1 MKTIFNL
8 SFEESKNVI
17 YKLKSITTSNPELA
31 KLLRKNVLMYITPS
45 LFTVF
50 ILLEI
55 GVYITHPKNSMG
67 KWVMILTGGLWLT
80 GIFFMTIFPLF
91 KHKNFASMYKNV
103 ILGTS
108 GLLWAGGLSMAYP
121 LTTTTLK
128 NAGVISFGLQVA
140 SLIILICFFFYLGV
154 TSKTKN
160 IKNRKEKEKNKGA
173 ILKISVL
180 EGIVLIGA
188 LIAAEFHNNFIFNFE
203 YIFEKLIVFAVFWI
217 AYLVVVRGFFKM
229 YLTFYYLEKYSR
241 QYRLYYRI
249 PDSVW
254 YFSKEEA
261 EKRND
266 PVYPP
271 RRKKVSEEG

>member
-55 GVYITHPKNSMG
+55 GVYITHPKNSIG

-203 YIFEKLIVFAVFWI
+203 YIFEKLIVFAVF
-217 AYLVVVRGFFKM
+217 G
-229 YLTFYYLEKYSR
+229 
-241 QYRLYYRI
+241 
-249 PDSVW
+249 
-254 YFSKEEA
+254 
-261 EKRND
+261 
-266 PVYPP
+266 
-271 RRKKVSEEG
+271 

>member
-1 MKTIFNL
+1 MKNIFNL
-8 SFEESKNVI
+8 SFEDSKNVI

-31 KLLRKNVLMYITPS
+31 KSLQKIILIFMLPS
-45 LFTVF
+45 LFIIF

-55 GVYITHPKNSMG
+55 GIYITHPKNNIG
-67 KWVMILTGGLWLT
+67 KLIMVLVGSLWLI
-80 GIFFMTIFPLF
+80 GLFFMIIFPLF
-91 KHKNFASMYKNV
+91 KHKNFASMYKKIV
-103 ILGTS
+103 LGTS
-108 GLLWAGGLSMAYP
+108 GLLWAAGLSMAYP
-121 LTTTTLK
+121 LTTLK

-173 ILKISVL
+173 ILKISVF

-188 LIAAEFHNNFIFNFE
+188 LIAAEFHNNFILNFE

-266 PVYPP
+266 PVYPL
-271 RRKKVSEEG
+271 RRKKVSED